1 MSATRMMAVCF
12 IQEKEGSEG
21 MRKREGEGGE
31 GGRTL
36 DTVLG
41 FGV

>member
-21 MRKREGEGGE
+21 MRKREG
-31 GGRTL
+31 GRAADLLTPS
-36 DTVLG
+36 
-41 FGV
+41 